1 MTTYGYDHPK
11 DYRLRI
17 DELAAKIECEPTHA
31 PSRYEYGMALLSH
44 ARRSEAVVQFQTALA
59 LNPSHGHARQWLER
73 TVKRL
78 ALEERVKT
86 LRTQAGSAVNPQHW
100 AECAEAFEAECEW
113 EESRK
118 LLEEYFRG
126 PAADVTEHREH
137 ETAPMRLLAWNL
149 VQTLE
154 PDHLA
159 RACEFAHRAFRSDY
173 HGPDDLAVCALVFE
187 AAGRTREAA
196 TICEEGLRLL
206 QTPEM
211 CDRKSAT
218 TCESILRS
226 VLNRVTNSA
235 SNGSA

>member
-1 MTTYGYDHPK
+1 VTTYGYDHPN
-11 DYRLRI
+11 YHVHNI
-17 DELAAKIECEPTHA
+17 DEVVAKIEREPNHA
-31 PSRYEYGMALLSH
+31 PSRYEYGMTLLRH
-44 ARRSEAVVQFQTALA
+44 HRRSEAVVQFQIALA

-78 ALEERVKT
+78 ALEERVER

-100 AECAEAFEAECEW
+100 AECAEALEAAGEW
-113 EESRK
+113 EEPRK

-126 PAADVTEHREH
+126 PAANVTEHRQH

-159 RACEFAHRAFRSDY
+159 RACELAHHAFRSEQ
-173 HGPDDLAVCALVFE
+173 HCPDDLAVCALVFE

-196 TICEEGLRLL
+196 NICEESLRLL

-211 CDRKSAT
+211 CDSKSAT